1 MRRTVA
7 DLKEREAWSRAVIA
21 DDLSPNTKLIGWRLA
36 LYLNFRTGRCNP
48 SYQTLA
54 REVRITERSAIRA
67 VRALEDAGWLVVERS
82 GGGPYSK
89 TNNFKLTMRMT
100 GVTAASSLSGAAGV
114 TAASNRGDSRRQK
127 RVTAVSPEQ
136 RKEQRREQRR
146 EAFNC
151 KRQTPLYHQKIEKA
165 LPSSGPCFR
174 SGWARTQPERFLQL
188 RSGAALHPMP

>member
-89 TNNFKLTMRMT
+89 NKQLQTNDAND
-100 GVTAASSLSGAAGV
+100 
-114 TAASNRGDSRRQK
+114 RGDSSVIPVRGGRGD
-127 RVTAVSPEQ
+127 
-136 RKEQRREQRR
+136 
-146 EAFNC
+146 
-151 KRQTPLYHQKIEKA
+151 
-165 LPSSGPCFR
+165 SSVQQG
-174 SGWARTQPERFLQL
+174 
-188 RSGAALHPMP
+188 